1 MAKTVEPIE
10 RDNMFPTSSEL
21 LQTLS
26 ALSDAYEQALG
37 TNDLEKLDSF
47 FYDGPEVVR
56 YGVGENLYGAEQIAA
71 FRRARQGGSPPRT
84 VLRRSI
90 TPLSSHVA
98 MISLEFQRQGSQ
110 SIGRQTQTWINT
122 NTGWKI
128 IVAHVSMMKEYS

>member
-1 MAKTVEPIE
+1 
-10 RDNMFPTSSEL
+10 MFPTSPEL
-21 LQTLS
+21 RQTLS

-37 TNDLEKLDSF
+37 ANDLEKLDSF

-71 FRRARQGGSPPRT
+71 FRRNREGGSPPRT

-90 TPLSSHVA
+90 TPLSLHAAV
-98 MISLEFQRQGSQ
+98 ISLEFQRQGSQ

-128 IVAHVSMMKEYS
+128 LAAHVSIMKDYS

>member
-1 MAKTVEPIE
+1 
-10 RDNMFPTSSEL
+10 MFPTSSEL

-26 ALSDAYEQALG
+26 ALSDTYEQALG

-98 MISLEFQRQGSQ
+98 VISLEFERQGSQ

>member
-1 MAKTVEPIE
+1 
-10 RDNMFPTSSEL
+10 MFPTSSEL

-98 MISLEFQRQGSQ
+98 VISLEFQRQGSQ

>member
-1 MAKTVEPIE
+1 
-10 RDNMFPTSSEL
+10 MFPTSSEL

-98 MISLEFQRQGSQ
+98 VISLEFERQGSQ

>member
-1 MAKTVEPIE
+1 
-10 RDNMFPTSSEL
+10 MFPTSSEL

-56 YGVGENLYGAEQIAA
+56 YGMGENLYGAEQIAA

-98 MISLEFQRQGSQ
+98 VISLEFQRQGSQ

-128 IVAHVSMMKEYS
+128 IIAHVSMMKEYS

>member
-1 MAKTVEPIE
+1 
-10 RDNMFPTSSEL
+10 MFPTSSEL

-98 MISLEFQRQGSQ
+98 VISLEFERQGSQ

-128 IVAHVSMMKEYS
+128 IIAHVSMMNGYS

>member
-1 MAKTVEPIE
+1 
-10 RDNMFPTSSEL
+10 MFPTSLEL

-26 ALSDAYEQALG
+26 ALSDTYEQALG

-47 FYDGPEVVR
+47 FYDGPEVIR

-98 MISLEFQRQGSQ
+98 VISLEFQRQGSQ

-128 IVAHVSMMKEYS
+128 IIAHVSMMKEYS

>member
-1 MAKTVEPIE
+1 
-10 RDNMFPTSSEL
+10 MFPTSPEL
-21 LQTLS
+21 RQKLL

-37 TNDLEKLDSF
+37 TNNLEKLDSF

-71 FRRARQGGSPPRT
+71 FRRNRQGGSPPRT

-90 TPLSSHVA
+90 TPLSPHAAV
-98 MISLEFQRQGSQ
+98 ISLEFQRQGSQ

-128 IVAHVSMMKEYS
+128 LVAHVSIMKDYS

>member
-1 MAKTVEPIE
+1 
-10 RDNMFPTSSEL
+10 MFPTSSEL

-90 TPLSSHVA
+90 TSLSSHVA
-98 MISLEFQRQGSQ
+98 VISLEFQRQGSQ

>member
-1 MAKTVEPIE
+1 
-10 RDNMFPTSSEL
+10 MFPTSSEF

-98 MISLEFQRQGSQ
+98 VISLEFQRQGSQ

>member
-1 MAKTVEPIE
+1 
-10 RDNMFPTSSEL
+10 MFPTSLEL
-21 LQTLS
+21 LQTFS

-98 MISLEFQRQGSQ
+98 VISLEFQRQGSQ

>member
-1 MAKTVEPIE
+1 
-10 RDNMFPTSSEL
+10 MFPTSSEL

>member
-1 MAKTVEPIE
+1 
-10 RDNMFPTSSEL
+10 MFPTSSEL

-98 MISLEFQRQGSQ
+98 VISLEFQRQGSQ

-128 IVAHVSMMKEYS
+128 IIAHVSMMKEYS